1 MRDVTK
7 MSQQPVLVR
16 DATKKSILVVNNL
29 IGVRRRVRGCLD
41 VHCSFAGVSIGGGF
55 GRHGD
60 DLPLCQ
66 LLQFHVG
73 ISHAASIKFDWE
85 M

>member
-1 MRDVTK
+1 MCTA
-7 MSQQPVLVR
+7 M
-16 DATKKSILVVNNL
+16 
-29 IGVRRRVRGCLD
+29 
-41 VHCSFAGVSIGGGF
+41 AGVAGIGEGF

-73 ISHAASIKFDWE
+73 ISTPPYGAREHFVVVVIAKK
-85 M
+85 